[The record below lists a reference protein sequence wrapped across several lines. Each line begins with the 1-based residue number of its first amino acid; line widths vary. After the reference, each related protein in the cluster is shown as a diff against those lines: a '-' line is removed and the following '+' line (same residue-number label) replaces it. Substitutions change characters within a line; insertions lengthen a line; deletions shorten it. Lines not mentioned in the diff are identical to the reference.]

1 MVIGLHDVSAAGGMP
16 PAASEEPTHGWT
28 AADLADA
35 MLGLAVV
42 ALEGSR
48 RVTARAGV
56 VTRPVAALAGGT
68 VALGGRLRRSA
79 RVAGLVERGERERSA
94 AAREA
99 YAVAH
104 RVAPRLVDGVLGFV
118 DVTEVVARH
127 VDLDALAAELD
138 VDAVVARADLEAVLA
153 RVDVDAVVARVDIQR
168 ILDRVDVDA
177 VVARADLEAVLARV
191 DVDEVVARVDIQRIL
206 DRVDVDAVVARADL
220 DAVVARLD
228 LIALAE
234 VVVEGI
240 DLPGIIRSS
249 TGSMASEGVREV
261 RRQGIGADERVAHA
275 VDRLLHRAER
285 APGTAYEESAGEAYG
300 VPTEERPPVT
310 HPSGSGPGGPVP
322 H

>member
-1 MVIGLHDVSAAGGMP
+1 MVIGLHDASAAGGVP
-16 PAASEEPTHGWT
+16 DERSHGPADGWT
-28 AADLADA
+28 AARLADV
-35 MLGLAVV
+35 LFGLAAV
-42 ALEGSR
+42 ALEESR
-48 RVTARAGV
+48 RVTARAGF
-56 VTRPVAALAGGT
+56 VTRPLAALAAGP
-68 VALGGRLRRSA
+68 VALGGRLGRSA
-79 RVAGLVERGERERSA
+79 RVADLVDRGERERRGA
-94 AAREA
+94 AQGA
-99 YAVAH
+99 YAVAQ
-104 RVAPRLVDGVLGFV
+104 RVAPRLVDRALAFV

-127 VDLDALAAELD
+127 VDLDALAALLD
-138 VDAVVARADLEAVLA
+138 VDAVVARADLDAVLA

-168 ILDRVDVDA
+168 ILERVDVDA

-206 DRVDVDAVVARADL
+206 DRVDVNAVVARADL

-249 TGSMASEGVREV
+249 TGSMASEGIREV

-285 APGTAYEESAGEAYG
+285 APGTAYEESAGDAYG
-300 VPTEERPPVT
+300 VSTEERPPAT